1 MLSAYQKSKVGV
13 GNVPLPRTQLECLAL
28 RLALPSKAVGESDIL
43 VQLRG
48 DCFLYKLR
56 EIMNMLHVVCMYTCS
71 SACVCVCTHDCVQIV
86 ILFLSCSKV
95 ESRSYPV
102 SFSLTHSDLPTDP
115 AAFLSCSTWSLSAS
129 ITSPATQGTLS
140 LP

>member
-28 RLALPSKAVGESDIL
+28 RLALPSKAVGESDAL

-71 SACVCVCTHDCVQIV
+71 SACVCTHDCV
-86 ILFLSCSKV
+86 
-95 ESRSYPV
+95 Y
-102 SFSLTHSDLPTDP
+102 
-115 AAFLSCSTWSLSAS
+115 A
-129 ITSPATQGTLS
+129 
-140 LP
+140 